1 VVEEVARPTTSQRD
15 PQQLREQLQ
24 VWLGGATV
32 TALEIPE
39 SNGMSSETVLFEA
52 LEKQLVARLA
62 PDPSA
67 MPVFPSYD
75 LALQASVMEV
85 VRDHSAVPVPQ
96 VFSKGTD
103 FVIMERVA
111 GEVPPDV
118 MPYNFGS
125 WVTSASAAQR
135 DRLQQTSVR
144 ILADLHAI
152 DPALMPFER
161 ASTLDDQN
169 TFYQWVC
176 ADGIRSPLIE
186 RAFAWLRSHPPA
198 LSEPRFSWGD
208 ARIGNVMYRDFAPVA
223 VFDWEMAGLAPR
235 EVDLAWFV
243 FMHRFF
249 EDIAHGFE
257 LPGLPDFLREE
268 DVCAQYEDLTGHVP
282 RDMVWYQLYA
292 ALRFAVIYFR
302 IQRRRIHFGE
312 VSMPDDPD
320 EMIIHHALLRR
331 MLDEVA

>member
-1 VVEEVARPTTSQRD
+1 MVEQVARPTTSQRD
-15 PQQLREQLQ
+15 PQSLRD
-24 VWLGGATV
+24 WLEDLLGETV

-39 SNGMSSETVLFEA
+39 SNGMSSETVLFETTRP
-52 LEKQLVARLA
+52 LVARLA
-62 PDPSA
+62 PDPTT

-75 LALQASVMEV
+75 LARQAEVMRIA
-85 VRDHSAVPVPQ
+85 RDAVPVPQ
-96 VFSKGTD
+96 VLKAGTD
-103 FVIMERVA
+103 FIIMERVF

-125 WVTSASAAQR
+125 WLTEATPGQR
-135 DRLQQTSVR
+135 QHLQRESVR
-144 ILADLHAI
+144 LLADLHAI
-152 DPALMPFER
+152 DPARFDLPE
-161 ASTLDDQN
+161 STLDDQN
-169 TFYQWVC
+169 TFYNWVC

-186 RAFAWLRSHPPA
+186 RAFAWLRAHQPVGRQA
-198 LSEPRFSWGD
+198 RFSWGD
-208 ARIGNVMYRDFAPVA
+208 ARIGNVMYRDFEPVA

-235 EVDLAWFV
+235 EADIGWFV
-243 FMHRFF
+243 FLHRFF

-268 DVCAQYEDLTGHVP
+268 DVCAQYEELTGYTP
-282 RDMVWYQLYA
+282 RDMTWYQLYA
-292 ALRFAVIYFR
+292 ALRFAIIYFR

-312 VSMPDDPD
+312 VSMPGDPD